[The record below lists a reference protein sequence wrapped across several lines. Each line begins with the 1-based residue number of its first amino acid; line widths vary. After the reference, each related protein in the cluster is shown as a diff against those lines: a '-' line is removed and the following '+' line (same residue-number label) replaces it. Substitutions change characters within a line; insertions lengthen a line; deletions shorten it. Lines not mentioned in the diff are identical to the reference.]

1 MAPNARAMKPEVG
14 VEDGQRLGSPRRL
27 RRQPLVGSAGLREEF
42 PQRPWV
48 MMAGL
53 WESLPTASHVVSIAS
68 FLPWSIRRDL
78 NPRAPLS
85 KVDRAPISKVL
96 PPA

>member
-1 MAPNARAMKPEVG
+1 MPEPGSQEWGLGVG
-14 VEDGQRLGSPRRL
+14 RGPGSLGRL
-27 RRQPLVGSAGLREEF
+27 RRQPLPGSAGLREEL

-53 WESLPTASHVVSIAS
+53 WEAPLTSGHVVSIAS
-68 FLPWSIRRDL
+68 FLPWSIRRGL
-78 NPRAPLS
+78 HSRAPLS
-85 KVDRAPISKVL
+85 RVDRAPISKVL

>member
-1 MAPNARAMKPEVG
+1 MP
-14 VEDGQRLGSPRRL
+14 RLGSREWGLGVGRGLGSLGRL
-27 RRQPLVGSAGLREEF
+27 RGQPLPGSAGLREKL

-53 WESLPTASHVVSIAS
+53 WEAPPTGGHMVSIAS

-78 NPRAPLS
+78 HHSDPLS
-85 KVDRAPISKVL
+85 RVDRAPVPKVL
-96 PPA
+96 PPS

>member
-53 WESLPTASHVVSIAS
+53 WEAPPTDGHVVSIAS
-68 FLPWSIRRDL
+68 FLPRSIRIDL
-78 NPRAPLS
+78 HP
-85 KVDRAPISKVL
+85 
-96 PPA
+96 

>member
-1 MAPNARAMKPEVG
+1 MGPNARAVKPGVGLEVG
-14 VEDGQRLGSPRRL
+14 RGPGSPGRL
-27 RRQPLVGSAGLREEF
+27 RAQQLLGRAGLREEL

-53 WESLPTASHVVSIAS
+53 WEAPPTGGHVVSIAS

-78 NPRAPLS
+78 HPRAPLS
-85 KVDRAPISKVL
+85 KVDRAPF
-96 PPA
+96 